1 MLYSSTRGQD
11 NNLDFVQV
19 MLNGLAK
26 DGGLYV
32 PNKIPKINK
41 KRLESLRDLP
51 YHQIAFEVTKDFV
64 ISDDISI
71 DDYQL
76 ILNKTYSRKFGKEII
91 SLDKLNENEFIL
103 NLFHGPTFAFKDY
116 ALQLLGNLYDFIL
129 EKKKIKLT
137 IIGATS
143 GDTGSAAVYGCSK
156 SKRTHIF
163 ILFPKDRVSN
173 IQRRQMTTFNK
184 PNVTNIA
191 VEGNFD
197 DCQKL
202 VKDFFKLNQE
212 KKKYNLAAINSINW
226 VRILGQIVYYFWSY
240 YQVEKKFV
248 PLNFV
253 VPTGNFGNVYAG
265 FVSKC
270 MGLPI
275 KKLVVCSNKNDILT
289 RFFSTGSMIK
299 RRVLKSLS
307 PSMDIQVSSNFERLI
322 FYYLKNGNKTSEL
335 FNEMEEKGKF
345 SISKKLLSSILKEFL
360 GGKLS
365 DDMTTQ
371 TIKKIYQKYDIITD
385 PHTAVGYSVG
395 KKLLENHDK
404 RIYLS
409 TAHYSKF
416 FDTVN
421 DNIDKNIF
429 YPDKLK
435 NILKKKEKYICIKN
449 DLADLE
455 NVIKKKNFN

>member
-1 MLYSSTRGQD
+1 M
-11 NNLDFVQV
+11 
-19 MLNGLAK
+19 
-26 DGGLYV
+26 
-32 PNKIPKINK
+32 
-41 KRLESLRDLP
+41 
-51 YHQIAFEVTKDFV
+51 
-64 ISDDISI
+64 
-71 DDYQL
+71 
-76 ILNKTYSRKFGKEII
+76 
-91 SLDKLNENEFIL
+91 
-103 NLFHGPTFAFKDY
+103 
-116 ALQLLGNLYDFIL
+116 
-129 EKKKIKLT
+129 T